1 MLLPHEIPNEHI
13 NHLQTNSHPY
23 NPPNCLITLVLNLDY
38 GRASRRGLIIDCLV
52 ASSQDDICLPIQAN
66 RDDYGIPS
74 CNSSSRNKDWPSRCN
89 EGSVKL
95 APCGATGIGQNVV
108 RSRKCDGLAGFDR
121 ASGSAGKLGESS
133 DAKCWIGRWTTD
145 EELRGERVNLIEVKR
160 GVVGGW
166 KRRLP
171 KRST

>member
-1 MLLPHEIPNEHI
+1 MNTLTISKQILIHAIPNPLR
-13 NHLQTNSHPY
+13 N
-23 NPPNCLITLVLNLDY
+23 LVLNLDY
-38 GRASRRGLIIDCLV
+38 GRTSRRGLIIDCLV

-89 EGSVKL
+89 ECSIQL
-95 APCGATGIGQNVV
+95 STSRTTGIGQHVV
-108 RSRKCDGLAGFDR
+108 RSRKCDSLAGFDR

-133 DAKCWIGRWTTD
+133 DAKCWVGRWTTD
-145 EELRGERVNLIEVKR
+145 EELRGEGMNLVEVKR
-160 GVVGGW
+160 CVIRGW
-166 KRRLP
+166 KGRLA

>member
-1 MLLPHEIPNEHI
+1 MNTLTISKQFLIHAIPNP
-13 NHLQTNSHPY
+13 LRK
-23 NPPNCLITLVLNLDY
+23 LVLNLDY
-38 GRASRRGLIIDCLV
+38 GRTSRRGLIIDCLV
-52 ASSQDDICLPIQAN
+52 ASSKNHVCLSIDADRN
-66 RDDYGIPS
+66 DHGIPS

-133 DAKCWIGRWTTD
+133 DAKCWVGRWTTD
-145 EELRGERVNLIEVKR
+145 EELRGEGMNLVEVKR
-160 GVVGGW
+160 CVIRGW
-166 KRRLP
+166 KGRLA